1 MIKGKVWNASTGS
14 AILTEKNKMKRKRG
28 FLEFYGGG
36 VETLATIKDVARK
49 ANVSISTVSHV
60 INQTK
65 HVNPDTAQRVKEAI
79 KELNYKTNIFA
90 KNLKSQSTKQIG
102 VLVTDI
108 CGLFFPYVIKEICR
122 EANKNGYTVTLVD
135 SGADIELERKGLA
148 TLADSCVDG
157 IILSSAVL
165 TEQKEE
171 YAAWLWELLSAGAK
185 RIPLVMMERDFT
197 AYGIDSICT
206 DTYTGGLKAMEH
218 LIGLGCSYI
227 AHITT
232 PYIQEGRYF
241 AYRTAL
247 ENHQIPYRRDYV
259 ETGDYTHESG
269 YLCMKEI
276 LSKKLPLDGVFVSN
290 DQMALGAVA
299 ALREAGRRI
308 PEDVKVIGFD
318 DVFICESMEPTLSS
332 VHIDKELLG
341 RKSISLLLDRL
352 QEKDVPYP
360 YKETVESRLVVRGS
374 TDKNAVMQSTWEC
387 R

>member
-1 MIKGKVWNASTGS
+1 M
-14 AILTEKNKMKRKRG
+14 
-28 FLEFYGGG
+28 
-36 VETLATIKDVARK
+36 ATIKDVARK

-299 ALREAGRRI
+299 G
-308 PEDVKVIGFD
+308 
-318 DVFICESMEPTLSS
+318 T
-332 VHIDKELLG
+332 
-341 RKSISLLLDRL
+341 
-352 QEKDVPYP
+352 
-360 YKETVESRLVVRGS
+360 
-374 TDKNAVMQSTWEC
+374 
-387 R
+387 